1 MKIQQPSGIREGN
14 ENEVKIFTNMKK
26 LEIFFLQLFFLMVVL
41 SYTAFAQSTQTVRGT
56 ITDAASK
63 SPMIGATV
71 VVVGS
76 NPIIGT
82 VTDENGRFRLT
93 GVPIGRISLKATLVG
108 YEDFFAK
115 DIVVN
120 TGKEVVLDVTMTES
134 LTSLNEVTVTY
145 SRQEDAKVANNEMT
159 TLSARP
165 FNPTE
170 TLKYAGSLGDPS
182 RMAANFAGVSGAND
196 SRNDIVVR
204 GNSPSTLLWR
214 LDGVNIPNP
223 NHFGA
228 LGTSGGPVS
237 MLNANLLAKSD
248 FLSGAFPSE
257 YANALGSV
265 FDLKL
270 RKGNDE
276 KREFLAQ
283 MAFNGLELG
292 AEGYYTKKSKA
303 SFLINYRYSMFGL
316 MSAIG
321 FKIAGTPYYQ
331 DLTFKTDIP
340 VGKRGNL
347 SFWTIGG
354 VSNIDLLGK
363 DVAST
368 GDSYGEENSNTRV
381 SYMTGM
387 AALSYEHRFTDK
399 TYGKVTF
406 SASRAYSKF
415 NGDTILYKPR
425 ADNKLEID
433 KEIPNSFSE
442 FTNEK
447 LSVNLSLNHK
457 FNAKNKVSGGV
468 ILDFN
473 RFDLLGRR
481 IYPYQRT
488 FRSSIGET
496 MLAQGYVQ
504 WKHRFSQKLTLNSG
518 INAFYYELNK
528 QTTIEPRV
536 GLSYNMTEKTT
547 FNVAYGLHSNVQPIL
562 LSYYGSPTA
571 NGQVEFTN
579 KNLGFNRSHHFVVG
593 MDKSLTEN
601 LRLKVEAYYQHL
613 FDIPVEGFKS
623 YYSVLTE
630 GADFAPTDKGNLRNT
645 GTGRNMGVEMTL
657 EKYFSNSYYFLV
669 TASLFDSKYTGS
681 DGVER
686 NSPFNTRYVLNV
698 LAGKE
703 FKVGKNG
710 ILTLNIKTSTA
721 GGRYILLVDVE
732 KSKQTGTVVYNE
744 TDAYTQQQ
752 SAYFRTDL
760 KISYKLNT
768 KRLTHEWAIDLQNI
782 TNHQNIFAQT
792 FNPRTGN
799 LVTTYQQGFLPIP
812 FYRLT
817 F

>member
-1 MKIQQPSGIREGN
+1 MKMLFQGN
-14 ENEVKIFTNMKK
+14 ITAKTAKLLPFFTFIFMFH
-26 LEIFFLQLFFLMVVL
+26 I
-41 SYTAFAQSTQTVRGT
+41 SFAQNSQIVRGK

-71 VVVGS
+71 VVMGS
-76 NPIIGT
+76 NPLLGT
-82 VTDENGRFRLT
+82 VTDENGSFRLA
-93 GVPIGRISLKATLVG
+93 GVAIGRINLKVTLIG
-108 YEDFFAK
+108 YEDLFAK
-115 DIVVN
+115 DIIVN
-120 TGKEVVLDVTMTES
+120 TGKEVVLDLAMTES

-145 SRQEDAKVANNEMT
+145 SRQEDATITNNEMT

-248 FLSGAFPSE
+248 FMSGAFPAE

-265 FDLKL
+265 FDLRL

-283 MAFNGLELG
+283 MAFNGVELG

-303 SFLINYRYSMFGL
+303 SYLLNYRYSVFGL

-354 VSNIDLLGK
+354 ISNISLLGK
-363 DVAST
+363 DVDTS
-368 GDSYGEENSNTRV
+368 GDAYGEENTNTKV
-381 SYMTGM
+381 DYMTGM
-387 AALSYEHRFTDK
+387 AALAYEHRLTDK
-399 TYGKVTF
+399 TYGKITF
-406 SASRAYSKF
+406 SASRANSLF
-415 NGDTILYKPR
+415 SGDTVIYKNGTDAKPEV
-425 ADNKLEID
+425 LQEINTQASD
-433 KEIPNSFSE
+433 
-442 FTNEK
+442 FTTEK

-473 RFDLLGRR
+473 RFNLLEQRK
-481 IYPYQRT
+481 YPFQRN
-488 FRSSIGET
+488 FRNTVGET
-496 MLAQGYVQ
+496 MLAQGYLQ
-504 WKHRFSQKLTLNSG
+504 WKHRFSQKLTLNAGLNS
-518 INAFYYELNK
+518 FYYELNK
-528 QTTIEPRV
+528 QATVEPRL
-536 GLSYNMTEKTT
+536 GLSYNLSEKSNL
-547 FNVAYGLHSNVQPIL
+547 NVAYGLHSNVQPIL
-562 LSYYGSPTA
+562 LSFLATPNA
-571 NGQVEFTN
+571 NGQMELTN

-593 MDKSLTEN
+593 YDRSLSEN
-601 LRLKVEAYYQHL
+601 LRLKVEAYYQAL
-613 FDIPVEGFKS
+613 FDIPIERQSS

-630 GADFAPTDKGNLRNT
+630 GADFAPISKSNLVNT
-645 GTGRNMGVEMTL
+645 GSGKNMGVEMTL
-657 EKYFSNSYYFLV
+657 EKYFANSYYFLV

-686 NSPFNTRYVLNV
+686 NSPFNTRYVLNA

-703 FKVGKNG
+703 FKIGRNG
-710 ILTLNIKTSTA
+710 NILSLNFKTSTA
-721 GGRYILLVDVE
+721 GGRYILLVDTE
-732 KSKQTGTVVYNE
+732 KSAQTGTTVYSE
-744 TDAYTQQQ
+744 KDAYTQQQ

-760 KISYKLNT
+760 KISYKINR
-768 KRLTHEWAIDLQNI
+768 KKLTHEIAIDLQNI
-782 TNHQNIFAQT
+782 TNHQNIFQQS
-792 FNPRTGN
+792 FNPRTGKVN
-799 LVTTYQQGFLPIP
+799 TTYQQGFLPIP